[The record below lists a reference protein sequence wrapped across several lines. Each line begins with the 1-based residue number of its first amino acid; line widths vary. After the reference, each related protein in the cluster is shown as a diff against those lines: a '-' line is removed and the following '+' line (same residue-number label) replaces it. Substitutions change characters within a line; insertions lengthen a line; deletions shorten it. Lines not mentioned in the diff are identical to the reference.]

1 MAHARSGRSRRQGL
15 RLTALSSPKFKLRRC
30 GRWLKPVAVR
40 PSAPI
45 SPEGPQGTEARVL
58 TGEEAW
64 PVPLA
69 PRDCKIAGKRRA
81 LAIPEPSLRCGI
93 DGRARSLATG
103 GASTPGPRQ
112 LPSLAGLFARFRT
125 FAT

>member
-1 MAHARSGRSRRQGL
+1 MWQVVEARRRE
-15 RLTALSSPKFKLRRC
+15 
-30 GRWLKPVAVR
+30 AV
-40 PSAPI
+40 API

-103 GASTPGPRQ
+103 GASTPWA
-112 LPSLAGLFARFRT
+112 PSALMAGGASDLCHLIHRCE
-125 FAT
+125 